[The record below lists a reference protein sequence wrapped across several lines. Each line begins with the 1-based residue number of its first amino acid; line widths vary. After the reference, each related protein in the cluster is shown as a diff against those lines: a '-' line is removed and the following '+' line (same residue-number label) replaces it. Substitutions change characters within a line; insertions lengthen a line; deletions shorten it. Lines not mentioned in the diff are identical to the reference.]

1 MKVHARS
8 AWLLWLTAGAAPTL
22 AADGPPPV
30 DQRDYARPQQ
40 LIDIGGG
47 RRMNLFCKGS
57 GSPTVVFDSG
67 TGLAGWDWLRVHPA
81 IARKT
86 RACVYDRPGFGF
98 SDPSPRAGTTAHAV
112 DDLHRLLTAANVPP
126 PYVLVGHSY
135 GGMNVQ
141 LYAYTHPQQ
150 VVGLVN
156 VDGGHEDEAE
166 RFNRITGG
174 KFARLMAQYM
184 AESAQCVAAA
194 KTGISP
200 GSAAFAQCIAE
211 PPPMFGAPLAAAF
224 LANKMSPAY
233 WDAARSEEESE
244 ATSSDQLRGA
254 RKSFG
259 DLPLVYLTR
268 GISPFLVPGQPQ
280 GEMNKATER
289 DVMAMHDEIARLSTR
304 GRNQL
309 VPGAGH
315 SIHVDKP
322 QAVIDAINEVLGQV
336 RSTPQSGN
344 RP

>member
-1 MKVHARS
+1 MKVHARN
-8 AWLLWLTAGAAPTL
+8 AWLLWLAAGVAPAL
-22 AADGPPPV
+22 AADDSPPV

-40 LIDIGGG
+40 LVDIGGG

-67 TGLAGWDWLRVHPA
+67 TGLAAWDWLRVHPA
-81 IARKT
+81 IATKA

-98 SDPSPRAGTTAHAV
+98 SDASPRAGTSDNAV
-112 DDLHRLLTAANVPP
+112 DDLHRLLATANVSP

-194 KTGISP
+194 KRGLSP
-200 GSAAFAQCIAE
+200 GSAAFVQCIGE

-224 LANKMSPAY
+224 LANKMSAAY

-244 ATSSDQLRGA
+244 ATSADQLRRA

-259 DLPLVYLTR
+259 DLPLAYLTR

-280 GEMNKATER
+280 GELNKATER
-289 DVMAMHDEIARLSTR
+289 DVMAMHDEISRLSTR
-304 GRNQL
+304 GRNRL

-315 SIHVDKP
+315 SIHIDKP

-336 RSTPQSGN
+336 RSTP
-344 RP
+344 RAP